1 MNKQNRKPINRV
13 PLIMLA
19 VLVGLIVFLG
29 IRIHML
35 NSRQAEPT
43 PQPTLTIEQPQATL
57 AAPAITMQ
65 PSKTASESIPEPTS
79 ARIYY
84 DVPLAEEY
92 QDIIYDNLELFNI
105 DLDTAWV
112 LGTIYRESS
121 FTRTAVSSHGA
132 QGYLQMLSSTYET
145 MYKEVT
151 TKYPELELVNDVFD
165 TKTNLTCGMYYL
177 RYMADTYGNGQVD
190 ETTIHELLTRYN
202 RGPSGGAKYHANHG
216 TWESSYSLLVEVA
229 ADHIRNNG
237 NAVGI
242 PNTY

>member
-1 MNKQNRKPINRV
+1 MSKHTRRPTNKA
-13 PLIMLA
+13 PLFMLA
-19 VLVGLIVFLG
+19 VVVGLIAILVV
-29 IRIHML
+29 RI
-35 NSRQAEPT
+35 NTINTINTSTAEPT
-43 PQPTLTIEQPQATL
+43 PQSTPTIERPRATMIAPPTTPQP
-57 AAPAITMQ
+57 
-65 PSKTASESIPEPTS
+65 PEPTPEPTP
-79 ARIYY
+79 ARVYY

-92 QDIIYDNLELFNI
+92 QDVIYDNLELFDI

-121 FTRTAVSSHGA
+121 FNRTAVSSHGA
-132 QGYLQMLSSTYET
+132 QGYLQMLQSTYEL

-177 RYMADTYGNGQVD
+177 RYMADIYGNGQVNED
-190 ETTIHELLTRYN
+190 TIHELLTRYN
-202 RGPSGGAKYHANHG
+202 RGPSGGKSYYKKHG
-216 TWESSYSLLVEVA
+216 TWESSYSLLTEVA
-229 ADHIRNNG
+229 ADRIRNNG

>member
-1 MNKQNRKPINRV
+1 MNKRNKRPINKV
-13 PLIMLA
+13 PLMMLA
-19 VLVGLIVFLG
+19 VLVGLTVFLG
-29 IRIHML
+29 IRIHAMDTQ
-35 NSRQAEPT
+35 QAEPT
-43 PQPTLTIEQPQATL
+43 PQSTPTIERPRTTLVAPSTTSQP
-57 AAPAITMQ
+57 
-65 PSKTASESIPEPTS
+65 PEPTPEPTP
-79 ARIYY
+79 ARVYY

-92 QDIIYDNLELFNI
+92 QDVIYDNLELFDI

-112 LGTIYRESS
+112 LGAIYQESS
-121 FTRTAVSSHGA
+121 FNRTAVSSHGA
-132 QGYLQMLSSTYET
+132 QGYLQMLPSTFEL

-165 TKTNLTCGMYYL
+165 TKANLTCGMYYL
-177 RYMADTYGNGQVD
+177 RYMADIYGNGQVD

-202 RGPSGGAKYHANHG
+202 RGPSGGKKYYANHG

-237 NAVGI
+237 NAKGI